1 MVLSDEWVTGMAAQ
15 ASAMDSD
22 ASAMGGSWEM
32 DPNLTSRGNLRDAT
46 GNIYQLAGEMENFGI
61 ISNETLDILHK
72 IAAIAVLG
80 TSFYMMYA
88 GVRMLVTSYT
98 AANTVAAAA
107 ETGAHVA
114 MGPGGWVK
122 IAVAV
127 GAMAAVAGAFAIG
140 YSLGQ
145 DDGGDNDV
153 DVTYSGASL
162 DSPGGMSGTENSM
175 REVMATD

>member
-22 ASAMGGSWEM
+22 ASAMGGTWSA

-46 GNIYQLAGEMENFGI
+46 GNIYQLAGELENMGI

-72 IAAIAVLG
+72 IAAIVVLG

-88 GVRMLVTSYT
+88 GVRMLVTSLI
-98 AANTVAAAA
+98 AANTVAATA
-107 ETGAHVA
+107 ETAAHVA
-114 MGPGGWVK
+114 MGPGGWAK
-122 IAVAV
+122 IAIAV

-140 YSLGQ
+140 YQLGQ
-145 DDGGDNDV
+145 DNGDSGDV

-162 DSPGGMSGTENSM
+162 DSPGGMSATENGM
-175 REVMATD
+175 REVMANG